1 MKTYNKRM
9 ILTNGIARIRIA
21 DDTSPQV
28 IYLALAQLNDSRNG
42 RNRPIDDGLDLQR
55 TKWIFSRWF
64 NRSYRV
70 KRTYH

>member
-1 MKTYNKRM
+1 MKTYKQRM

-21 DDTSPQV
+21 DDTSPRV

-42 RNRPIDDGLDLQR
+42 RNRPIVDGVGPSPY
-55 TKWIFSRWF
+55 KWIFSRWF